1 MPDEP
6 ELPDEASEVA
16 EEAVE
21 DAGKPEPD
29 AEAQSGGTSPPCNPA
44 DPNC

>member
-1 MPDEP
+1 MLPDE

-21 DAGKPEPD
+21 EAGKPEPD
-29 AEAQSGGTSPPCNPA
+29 VSTQGTTTNPPEPP
-44 DPNC
+44 DPP